1 MPVSL
6 CVLLERKGESIVRYL
21 VLGAG
26 AIGGTLGGHLH
37 RARREVVLISRPAH
51 AAAVGARGLR
61 LVTGDADYRI
71 DVPAV
76 DSVAAAAPFSGED
89 VVLVTCKAQHTVAA
103 LGELR
108 AAGAPST
115 LPIVCCQNAIWNES
129 HAQRVFANV
138 YGAVVF
144 VPGFHLDPGVVIN
157 ARVGHYGYLE
167 VGRYPAGADAL
178 CARVVEDLA
187 AAGFFAAVNPAVMR
201 AKGAKCLGNLANAVA
216 AITGSQGGAE
226 AFMARARDEARR
238 VWRAA
243 GIDFEESAEFDVRRK
258 ERYLGSDRWPG
269 DHGPPRQGGSSWQS
283 LLRGAGS
290 IESEFLNGEVVRL
303 GRLLGIPAPCNEVL
317 WRRAEEMARDGSP
330 PGRYSIAELTRQAE
344 SG

>member
-1 MPVSL
+1 M
-6 CVLLERKGESIVRYL
+6 RYM

-37 RARREVVLISRPAH
+37 RAGREVVLIARPAH
-51 AAAVGARGLR
+51 ATAIGARGLR

-71 DVPAV
+71 EVPAV
-76 DSVAAAAPFSGED
+76 ASVAAAAPFGSED
-89 VVLVTCKAQHTVAA
+89 VVLLTCKAQHTVAA

-108 AAGAPST
+108 AAGAPPT

-144 VPGFHLDPGVVIN
+144 VPGFYLDPGEVIN

-167 VGRYPAGADAL
+167 LGRYPAGTDAL

-187 AAGFFAAVNPAVMR
+187 AAGFAAAVNPAVMR

-216 AITGSQGGAE
+216 AITGSQRGAE
-226 AFMARARDEARR
+226 TFMTRARDEARR

-243 GIDFEESAEFDVRRK
+243 GFDFEESEEFDVRRK
-258 ERYLGSDRWPG
+258 ERYLGSDRWPR

-303 GRLLGIPAPCNEVL
+303 GRLLGIRAPYNEVL
-317 WRRAEEMARDGSP
+317 WRRAERMARDRTP
-330 PGRYSIAELTRQAE
+330 PGRFTIGELTAEAE
-344 SG
+344 SAPLDQPAECSE